1 VEQQQA
7 TETNLTEPKSTEVTL
22 SEAKAKKAKAAE
34 AKLMSI
40 SIAMVMAIVAMLGA
54 VTAYRAALAE
64 QDTLGFERRLQ
75 QGEMLELVKRQELL
89 SKLSSGARY
98 ENSASLHTPE
108 ADSDQEQAGKL
119 AAPDR
124 RQAALKKLQAEEEAA
139 YVRDLQPYRDYFHVG
154 VQPRSDLETPIAM
167 ETAIAWETA
176 NWLRNIG
183 FDTVWEPPAADGSF
197 PSIWENLE
205 NDVKWGRT
213 KVLLLAVAVVLFV
226 LALAFLTFAQLSHN
240 KPKREKVL
248 ARIGGV
254 LAAAVLIMAWGADPG
269 SWKAFAGFGVGF
281 ALLWRLGAPLA
292 RRFHFVARAEAEES
306 SPSPD
311 RVSPANSAEGREDEE
326 DEPVHPAE
334 VDPALFAGM
343 RLHTAP
349 VAHKFGR
356 FVICMIALSAI
367 LSALSGYFYS
377 LNAARSSEA
386 IGAALENQAELFRM
400 NSLQVTVWNYMVG
413 RVATAEDHHLRYEAA
428 RQRLELAK
436 EEPDLLSVKDAMD
449 QVQRRRKTLEK
460 FEKKEPKAHQ
470 LMTGPQGPEQDV
482 HFPWKMVIFQSSHDP
497 AKTFAQW
504 SANNEKSLGYQKKAT
519 TFLALLTLFA
529 IALYLLGQALGM
541 GRTRDAFILVLF
553 ACGLVFAG
561 AMGGLLIGFAD
572 KAITLQPAS
581 AECRLPGYS
590 DRDLVELAAEH
601 YARGRVLD
609 ESSPDDPVE
618 SAKAAKEFQCAAQ
631 IRPKFALANFYFAL
645 ATHRANTPQ
654 LNESTFVSL
663 ISKKALDTVSQAEQQ
678 ARDVLKE
685 QGFAPPMD
693 LVGDYG
699 FDMYA
704 DGLVKGDRRRVE
716 IGRQATLAAIDLD
729 TNNLAT
735 RFNLGV
741 AQLAEGHEKEALE
754 TYRQAIALGK
764 PGKEPFV
771 TDDAAVIG
779 AVIGGAI
786 TDLDVFRQ
794 YCTGLNDAAYCKR
807 FENTDLPRLKSELV
821 AAAWPSAKGRTLAG
835 SGIKLT
841 DLQLRGSAAGLGW
854 SGLVEN
860 LPQGPPGKEQ
870 DALAVLW
877 YAYSPDWKAWRVL
890 PAISVRVE
898 PALYAQGYSRRFR
911 SALRASDARI
921 CLQSGTYRAEFYV
934 DGELAGSQEITLKDE
949 NLHPEMFPDLD
960 VAICRPP
967 SWQRWQSRDP
977 DAVWIRGFIED
988 SQNRGVFVFA
998 FFDPQQDGKEVTE
1011 QRALRRAQ
1019 NILHTEGL
1027 APKLGAARPLS
1038 DCTGLRGRPGA
1049 AMAAF
1054 GDGGGAS
1061 IARAWTTKEGL
1072 VNVVAVVDK
1081 HLEVTGLVTEAPS
1094 QSQAH
1099 QDCEILLSAT
1109 TVHR

>member
-1 VEQQQA
+1 MRFSPWTNRVRSAYPWSRTKKPCASWLPMKARASRPSTCPISFARSLPPKGTAPDWDCHWRAASLSLMAGTLTSPARWAKGLSSSSGCPSRARSNQHQPQLTVSAWPLAVLYFCNFPLHHPWVFEDIRGHKRIREILPRSCAMEEQQGTGA
-7 TETNLTEPKSTEVTL
+7 RFEAAKL
-22 SEAKAKKAKAAE
+22 SEVKAKQAKVAD
-34 AKLMSI
+34 AKLMSM
-40 SIAMVMAIVAMLGA
+40 SIAMFMAVVAMLGA

-64 QDTLGFERRLQ
+64 QETLRFERRLQ

-89 SKLSSGARY
+89 SKFSSRTRY
-98 ENSASLHTPE
+98 ENSADLHAPA
-108 ADSDQEQAGKL
+108 ADGDREEAGKL
-119 AAPDR
+119 AAPNR
-124 RQAALKKLQAEEEAA
+124 RQAALKKLQAEEEADH
-139 YVRDLQPYRDYFHVG
+139 VRAIQPYLDYFYVDH
-154 VQPRSDLETPIAM
+154 PYDLEASIAM
-167 ETAIAWETA
+167 HSA

-183 FDTVWEPPAADGSF
+183 FDTVWEAPAEDGSF
-197 PSIWENLE
+197 PSIWEKLE
-205 NDVKWGRT
+205 KDVGRGQD
-213 KVLLLAVAVVLFV
+213 KVMHLARAVVLFV
-226 LALAFLTFAQLSHN
+226 VALALLTFAQLSHRT
-240 KPKREKVL
+240 PKREKAL
-248 ARIGGV
+248 AWIGGV
-254 LAAAVLIMAWGADPG
+254 LALAVLIMAWGADPG

-281 ALLWRLGAPLA
+281 ALLWLLGAPLA
-292 RRFHFVARAEAEES
+292 RRFHFKARAEAEES
-306 SPSPD
+306 SPSPG
-311 RVSPANSAEGREDEE
+311 RVSPANSAEGEE

-356 FVICMIALSAI
+356 FVICMIAVSAV
-367 LSALSGYFYS
+367 LSALSGFFYS

-413 RVATAEDHHLRYEAA
+413 RVATAEDHHLRYEAT

-436 EEPDLLSVKDAMD
+436 EEPDLLSQRDATDLVKL
-449 QVQRRRKTLEK
+449 KTFEEK
-460 FEKKEPKAHQ
+460 YPEAHK
-470 LMTGPQGPEQDV
+470 LMIGPLGPEQDV
-482 HFPWKMVIFQSSHDP
+482 HFPWKMVSQSYHGP
-497 AKTFAQW
+497 AKAFAQW

-529 IALYLLGQALGM
+529 
-541 GRTRDAFILVLF
+541 F
-553 ACGLVFAG
+553 
-561 AMGGLLIGFAD
+561 
-572 KAITLQPAS
+572 
-581 AECRLPGYS
+581 
-590 DRDLVELAAEH
+590 
-601 YARGRVLD
+601 
-609 ESSPDDPVE
+609 
-618 SAKAAKEFQCAAQ
+618 
-631 IRPKFALANFYFAL
+631 ANFYFAL

-654 LNESTFVSL
+654 LNESAFVSL

-704 DGLVKGDRRRVE
+704 DGLVKGDRKRVE

-807 FENTDLPRLKSELV
+807 FESTDLPRLKSELV
-821 AAAWPSAKGRTLAG
+821 TAAWPSAKGRTLAG

-841 DLQLRGSAAGLGW
+841 DLHLRGSAAGLGW

-967 SWQRWQSRDP
+967 SWQRWQSHDP

-988 SQNRGVFVFA
+988 GENRGVFVFA

-1027 APKLGAARPLS
+1027 APKPGAARPLS

-1061 IARAWTTKEGL
+1061 IGQG
-1072 VNVVAVVDK
+1072 VD
-1081 HLEVTGLVTEAPS
+1081 
-1094 QSQAH
+1094 
-1099 QDCEILLSAT
+1099 
-1109 TVHR
+1109 

>member
-7 TETNLTEPKSTEVTL
+7 TETNLTETKSTEVTL
-22 SEAKAKKAKAAE
+22 SEAKAKKAKAAD
-34 AKLMSI
+34 AKLMSM

-54 VTAYRAALAE
+54 VTAYRATLAE
-64 QDTLGFERRLQ
+64 QETLRVERRLQ
-75 QGEMLELVKRQELL
+75 QGVMLELVKRQELL
-89 SKLSSGARY
+89 SKFSSRTRY
-98 ENSASLHTPE
+98 ENSANRHKSA
-108 ADSDQEQAGKL
+108 ADSAQEEARKL
-119 AAPDR
+119 AAVDR
-124 RQAALKKLQAEEEAA
+124 GQAAWKKLQAEEEAA
-139 YVRDLQPYRDYFHVG
+139 QSRAFQPYLDYFDIG
-154 VQPRSDLETPIAM
+154 VQSDSDLEAPITIQ
-167 ETAIAWETA
+167 TAIAWETA

-226 LALAFLTFAQLSHN
+226 LALAFLTFAQLSHRT
-240 KPKREKVL
+240 PKREKVL

-254 LAAAVLIMAWGADPG
+254 LAVAVLIMAWGADPG

-292 RRFHFVARAEAEES
+292 RRFHFAPRAEAEEG
-306 SPSPD
+306 PTSPD
-311 RVSPANSAEGREDEE
+311 RLSPANSAEGEE

-334 VDPALFAGM
+334 VDPGLFAGM

-356 FVICMIALSAI
+356 FVICMIAVSAV
-367 LSALSGYFYS
+367 LSALSGFFYS

-436 EEPDLLSVKDAMD
+436 EEPDLLSQRDATDPVKL
-449 QVQRRRKTLEK
+449 KTFEEK
-460 FEKKEPKAHQ
+460 YPEAHK
-470 LMTGPQGPEQDV
+470 LMIGPLGPEQDV
-482 HFPWKMVIFQSSHDP
+482 HFPWKMVSQSYHGP
-497 AKTFAQW
+497 AKAFAQW

-541 GRTRDAFILVLF
+541 GRTSAAFILVLF
-553 ACGLVFAG
+553 ACALVFAG
-561 AMGGLLIGFAD
+561 VMRGLFISFAD
-572 KAITLQPAS
+572 KAIALQPAT

-590 DRDLVELAAEH
+590 DRDLTELAAEH
-601 YARGRVLD
+601 YAQGEVLY
-609 ESSPDDPVE
+609 EGSWDDPVE
-618 SAKAAKEFQCAAQ
+618 LAKAAKEFGCAAQ

-654 LNESTFVSL
+654 LNESAFVSL

-704 DGLVKGDRRRVE
+704 DGLVKGDRKRVE

-741 AQLAEGHEKEALE
+741 AQLAEGYEKDALE
-754 TYRQAIALGK
+754 TYRQTVTLGEQ
-764 PGKEPFV
+764 GKDPFV
-771 TDDAAVIG
+771 TNGV

-794 YCTGLNDAAYCKR
+794 YCGGLNNPAYCKR
-807 FENTDLPRLKSELV
+807 FESTDLPRLKSEFV
-821 AAAWPSAKGRTLAG
+821 AAAWPFAKGRTLAA

-841 DLQLRGSAAGLGW
+841 DLHLRGSAAGLGW

-860 LPQGPPGKEQ
+860 LPQDPPGKEQ
-870 DALAVLW
+870 DTLAVLW

-890 PAISVRVE
+890 PAISGRV

-988 SQNRGVFVFA
+988 GENRGVFVFA

-1019 NILHTEGL
+1019 NILHNEGL
-1027 APKLGAARPLS
+1027 APEPAAARPLN
-1038 DCTGLRGRPGA
+1038 DCTGLRGHPGE

-1081 HLEVTGLVTEAPS
+1081 HLDVTGLVTEAPS

>member
-1 VEQQQA
+1 MEQQQA
-7 TETNLTEPKSTEVTL
+7 TETNLTETKSTEVTL
-22 SEAKAKKAKAAE
+22 SEAE
-34 AKLMSI
+34 AKQAKVAHAKPMWMS
-40 SIAMVMAIVAMLGA
+40 MGLFMAFVAMLGA
-54 VTAYRAALAE
+54 VTAYRAAVAE
-64 QDTLGFERRLQ
+64 QDTLRFERRLQ
-75 QGEMLELVKRQELL
+75 QGVMLELVHRQELL
-89 SKLSSGARY
+89 SKVSSRARY
-98 ENSASLHTPE
+98 EHSQGQHKNQADRSRKE
-108 ADSDQEQAGKL
+108 ARKV
-119 AAPDR
+119 AATDP
-124 RQAALKKLQAEEEAA
+124 RQAAFLNLQAEEESASVRSLNPYLRYF
-139 YVRDLQPYRDYFHVG
+139 YVADDPAGF
-154 VQPRSDLETPIAM
+154 EA
-167 ETAIAWETA
+167 AIAKNTA
-176 NWLRNIG
+176 LYLREWG
-183 FDTVWEPPAADGSF
+183 FDTVWIDPTDGDGS
-197 PSIWENLE
+197 SSSMWEHLE
-205 NDVKWGRT
+205 ATVKRNQT
-213 KVLLLAVAVVLFV
+213 KVLHLATAVVLFV
-226 LALAFLTFAQLSHN
+226 LGLASLTFAQLSHD

-248 ARIGGV
+248 ARFGGLLALVGLIVAMRADPDSWTTFLKFSIGFGV
-254 LAAAVLIMAWGADPG
+254 LAV
-269 SWKAFAGFGVGF
+269 VGT
-281 ALLWRLGAPLA
+281 PLA
-292 RRFHFVARAEAEES
+292 RKFHFAAKADCEVVSTRVRPGTSGGAAPEES
-306 SPSPD
+306 
-311 RVSPANSAEGREDEE
+311 ED

-343 RLHTAP
+343 RLHFAP

-356 FVICMIALSAI
+356 FVIYMIAISAV
-367 LSALSGYFYS
+367 LSALSGFFYS
-377 LNAARSSEA
+377 WAAVNSSRKAGEA
-386 IGAALENQAELFRM
+386 LQNLEDLFKK
-400 NSLQVTVWNYMVG
+400 NSDRVTAWNYMVG
-413 RVATAEDHHLRYEAA
+413 RLATAEDYHLRYEAA

-436 EEPDLLSVKDAMD
+436 EAPSLLSQQAAQD
-449 QVQRRRKTLEK
+449 QVDQQRKTLQT
-460 FEKKEPKAHQ
+460 FKETEPEVDK
-470 LMTGPQGPEQDV
+470 LMTDDLGPEQDV
-482 HFPWKMVIFQSSHDP
+482 HFPWKLVVSKGSRDP
-497 AKTFAQW
+497 EKVFAQW
-504 SANNEKSLGYQKKAT
+504 TANNEKSLGYQKKAT

-553 ACGLVFAG
+553 ACALVAAGVIGLF
-561 AMGGLLIGFAD
+561 IGFAD
-572 KAITLQPAS
+572 KVMALRPAS
-581 AECRLPGYS
+581 ADCRLPRYS
-590 DRDLVELAAEH
+590 DPAELAAEH
-601 YARGRVLD
+601 YARGMVLL
-609 ESSPDDPVE
+609 EGSWDDPGE
-618 SAKAAKEFQCAAQ
+618 WAKAAKEFGCAAE
-631 IRPKFALANFYFAL
+631 IRPKFAEANYYFAL
-645 ATHRANTPQ
+645 ATIAASTPQ
-654 LNESTFVSL
+654 LNEGGFVSH
-663 ISKKALDTVSQAEQQ
+663 ISKGALHTVSQAEKHAIDVFLTQQ
-678 ARDVLKE
+678 D
-685 QGFAPPMD
+685 FAPPD
-693 LVGDYG
+693 LVGNYG
-699 FDMYA
+699 FDTYA
-704 DGLVKGDRRRVE
+704 DGLVKGDRKIVDA
-716 IGRQATLAAIDLD
+716 GRQATLAAIDLD

-741 AQLAEGHEKEALE
+741 AQLAEGYEKDALE
-754 TYRQAIALGK
+754 TYRQTVTLGEQ
-764 PGKEPFV
+764 GKEPFV

-807 FENTDLPRLKSELV
+807 FESTDLPRLKSELV

-854 SGLVEN
+854 SGHLEN
-860 LPQGPPGKEQ
+860 LPQGPPGKGQ
-870 DALAVLW
+870 DTLAVLW

-967 SWQRWQSRDP
+967 SWRRWQSRDP